1 LLFLLFFTNP
11 TVDLFFLVLFCARKM
26 GGVPFVLY
34 SLLAMR
40 TNPRKRSFAQFLGTS
55 AGCSF
60 ALLQAHS
67 SGDGVPS
74 EEEEEEL
81 EIVRRIKSK
90 QQELREK

>member
-1 LLFLLFFTNP
+1 
-11 TVDLFFLVLFCARKM
+11 M